1 MRPAVTA
8 MTDPAPVRLTPMGR
22 LVMALPVGRRLGL
35 TILVLIALL
44 GLVIGIGFL
53 LESSGRELPRR
64 VLIPYWIALGLPAW
78 LLMCLFARWHLSF
91 VLKRVARL
99 APFPDAVPGIWRLWL
114 LPYSRAEICYIHAQ
128 GRGAD
133 LFAASLL
140 VFVSLGMIYTI
151 FATT

>member
-1 MRPAVTA
+1 MSTEMKHAAGPIS
-8 MTDPAPVRLTPMGR
+8 VRLTPMGR
-22 LVMALPVGRRLGL
+22 LVMALPVGRRLGI
-35 TILVLIALL
+35 TVLVLMGLV

-53 LESSGRELPRR
+53 LERGGPELPRS

-99 APFPDAVPGIWRLWL
+99 TPFPDAVPGIWRLWL
-114 LPYSRAEICYIHAQ
+114 LPYSRKEIIHIHAQ

-133 LFAASLL
+133 LFTASLL
-140 VFVSLGMIYTI
+140 VFVSLGMIYAI
-151 FATT
+151 LATT